1 MFSRSAT
8 YLTLSATLALLSS
21 GCVTSEHRH
30 SNVNRLIETHSKGFE
45 DAILASSES
54 EGFVRDALETIAVL
68 EGELIEKE

>member
-1 MFSRSAT
+1 
-8 YLTLSATLALLSS
+8 
-21 GCVTSEHRH
+21 VTSEHRH

-68 EGELIEKE
+68 EGELIKKE

>member
-8 YLTLSATLALLSS
+8 FLTLSAILALLSS
-21 GCVTSEHRH
+21 GCATSVHRH

-45 DAILASSES
+45 DAILASPES

-68 EGELIEKE
+68 EGELIKRE